1 MMMQKLPRRSVHRG
15 MMIQGRV
22 MHRAAL
28 IAGSM
33 RMHEPDQLA
42 LMMDSRIAVNAMN
55 FEAAMKPFRASHYF
69 FPFLAAAASLRLA
82 L

>member
-1 MMMQKLPRRSVHRG
+1 
-15 MMIQGRV
+15 
-22 MHRAAL
+22 
-28 IAGSM
+28 
-33 RMHEPDQLA
+33 
-42 LMMDSRIAVNAMN
+42 MMDSRIAVNAMN